1 MKIDLHPFLLYAL
14 LLYHISPFP
23 ILTSLFSIHLD
34 SSQLFPK
41 TRLFS
46 NR

>member
-1 MKIDLHPFLLYAL
+1 MKINLYPFLSYAL
-14 LLYHISPFP
+14 LLRHISPFP

-41 TRLFS
+41 PRLFS